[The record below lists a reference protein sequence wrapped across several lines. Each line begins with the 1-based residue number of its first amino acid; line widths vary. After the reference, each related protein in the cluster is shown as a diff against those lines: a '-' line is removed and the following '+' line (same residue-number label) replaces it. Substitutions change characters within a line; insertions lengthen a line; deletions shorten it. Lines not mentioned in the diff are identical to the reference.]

1 MKYSEE
7 FDVIVVGGGHA
18 GTEACLASARMG
30 RKTLLLTHN
39 IETLGQMSC
48 NPAIGGIGKSHLVKE
63 IDALDGLM
71 AKATDQSGIQFR
83 VLNGRK
89 GPAVRATR
97 AQADR
102 ALYRFSVRHALENQ
116 PNLIIFQQAVND
128 LILDGE
134 RVSGVETDMGL
145 SFFSKT
151 VVLTTGTFLGGKI
164 HIGLESESGGRAG
177 DPPSTNLAK
186 RLRDL
191 PFKIS
196 RLKTGTPPRLD
207 ARSINFSGLSAQ
219 WGDKPEPIM
228 SYLGHINQ
236 HPKQVCCYI
245 THTNINTHEIIKKGS
260 DRSPIYSG
268 IIEGVGPRYCP
279 SIEDKVIRFAD
290 KNSHQI
296 FIEPEG
302 LTTNEIYPNG
312 ISTSLPFDVQ
322 VELVRS
328 IKGFEGAHITRP
340 GYAIEY
346 DFLNPQD
353 LKRSL
358 ETKHI
363 SGLFLAGQIN
373 GTTGYEEAG
382 AQGLL
387 AGSNAALF
395 SQDKESWSI
404 GRDEGYIG
412 VLVDDLITMGTIEPY
427 RMFTSRAEYRLLL
440 RQDNA
445 DLRLTEKGRNIGLVG
460 DERWKAFCEKRE
472 AIELEK
478 QRLKS
483 NWIQVNSTLANEI
496 SNKFDTP
503 LTHEYNILD
512 LLKRPELRY
521 HDLVKPDDPMSASQ
535 DVAEQIEIQ
544 AKYSGYIDRQ
554 KQEIEKL
561 HRQEDTKIPKS
572 LKINQIQGLSNEVKQ
587 KLLDVRPETLA
598 QASRIPGITPA
609 AISILLV
616 FLKKHSEK
624 KTA

>member
-1 MKYSEE
+1 
-7 FDVIVVGGGHA
+7 
-18 GTEACLASARMG
+18 
-30 RKTLLLTHN
+30 
-39 IETLGQMSC
+39 
-48 NPAIGGIGKSHLVKE
+48 
-63 IDALDGLM
+63 
-71 AKATDQSGIQFR
+71 
-83 VLNGRK
+83 
-89 GPAVRATR
+89 
-97 AQADR
+97 
-102 ALYRFSVRHALENQ
+102 
-116 PNLIIFQQAVND
+116 
-128 LILDGE
+128 
-134 RVSGVETDMGL
+134 
-145 SFFSKT
+145 
-151 VVLTTGTFLGGKI
+151 
-164 HIGLESESGGRAG
+164 
-177 DPPSTNLAK
+177 
-186 RLRDL
+186 
-191 PFKIS
+191 
-196 RLKTGTPPRLD
+196 
-207 ARSINFSGLSAQ
+207 
-219 WGDKPEPIM
+219 
-228 SYLGHINQ
+228 
-236 HPKQVCCYI
+236 
-245 THTNINTHEIIKKGS
+245 
-260 DRSPIYSG
+260 
-268 IIEGVGPRYCP
+268 
-279 SIEDKVIRFAD
+279 
-290 KNSHQI
+290 
-296 FIEPEG
+296 
-302 LTTNEIYPNG
+302 
-312 ISTSLPFDVQ
+312 
-322 VELVRS
+322 
-328 IKGFEGAHITRP
+328 
-340 GYAIEY
+340 
-346 DFLNPQD
+346 
-353 LKRSL
+353 
-358 ETKHI
+358 
-363 SGLFLAGQIN
+363 LFLAGQIN

-460 DERWKAFCEKRE
+460 DERWKVFCEKRE

-572 LKINQIQGLSNEVKQ
+572 LKINQIQGLSSEVKQ

-598 QASRIPGITPA
+598 QASRIPGVTPA

-616 FLKKHSEK
+616 YLKKHSEK